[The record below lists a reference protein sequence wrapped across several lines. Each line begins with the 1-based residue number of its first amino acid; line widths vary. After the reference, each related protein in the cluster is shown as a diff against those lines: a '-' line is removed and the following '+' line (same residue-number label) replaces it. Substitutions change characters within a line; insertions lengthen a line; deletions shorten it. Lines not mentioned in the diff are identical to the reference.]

1 MEGFL
6 DVLREGSA
14 LTVALGDRTVIGRLP
29 DNQVALTD
37 DPLVSRTHAVVER
50 YASGWA
56 VRDLGTLNGTYVN
69 ERKVLTERVLR
80 PGDEIRVG
88 NSRLVYHSQ
97 RAADTGATI
106 QIEDRMHITVL
117 FTDMVSSTER
127 FLNAEPAVA
136 DEIRR
141 RHFTLLR
148 QAISDTRGHEV
159 KNLGDG
165 VMAVLPSAPA
175 SLACASA
182 MQSAV
187 RRDGE
192 ASGTMLGLRVGVS
205 CGEVTHEGDDYFGTA
220 VIEAARLCAKA
231 EAGQIL
237 ISEALRALADRKT
250 VRDHGQ
256 LELKGFSSPVRV
268 YEMPWRAPA
277 EERSG

>member
-1 MEGFL
+1 MDGFL
-6 DVLREGSA
+6 DVLREGNVV
-14 LTVALGDRTVIGRLP
+14 TVPLGDRTVIGRLP

-69 ERKVLTERVLR
+69 ERKVLAEKVLR

-88 NSRLVYHSQ
+88 NSRLVYRSQ
-97 RAADTGATI
+97 SSANIGATI
-106 QIEDRMHITVL
+106 QIEDRLHVTVL

-136 DEIRR
+136 DDIRR

-148 QAISDTRGHEV
+148 RGISGVRGHEV

-175 SLACASA
+175 ALECAA
-182 MQSAV
+182 TMQSAV
-187 RRDGE
+187 RDEGQ
-192 ASGTMLGLRVGVS
+192 ASGTLLGLRVGIS
-205 CGEVTHEGDDYFGTA
+205 CGEVTHEGDDYFGPA
-220 VIEAARLCAKA
+220 VIEAARLCARA

-237 ISEALRALADRKT
+237 VSEALRAVAGRRTLL
-250 VRDHGQ
+250 DHGELQ
-256 LELKGFSSPVRV
+256 LKGFSDPVTV
-268 YEMPWRAPA
+268 YEMPWQAPA
-277 EERSG
+277 EEKSG

>member
-1 MEGFL
+1 M
-6 DVLREGSA
+6 
-14 LTVALGDRTVIGRLP
+14 TVPLGDRTVIGRLP

-88 NSRLVYHSQ
+88 NSRLVYRSQ

-106 QIEDRMHITVL
+106 QVGDRMHVTVL

-148 QAISDTRGHEV
+148 QAINDARGHEV

-175 SLACASA
+175 SLECAAA

-187 RRDGE
+187 HRDGE

-205 CGEVTHEGDDYFGTA
+205 CGEVTQEGDDYFGTA

-237 ISEALRALADRKT
+237 ISEALRAVAGRKP
-250 VRDHGQ
+250 VRDHGE
-256 LELKGFSSPVRV
+256 LELKGFSNPVRV
-268 YEMPWRAPA
+268 YEMPWDAPM
-277 EERSG
+277 EERSS